1 MSNVRSSSGGLP
13 AAETPL
19 SALLGVTQGIRR
31 GLERLANPTGG
42 ALSFLPLAL
51 ALLVMLALSSWQ
63 MVWPTSDVTRYEC
76 YALAFWFGGQAH
88 ALAPQIDCS
97 FLPAQVEKLPPLH
110 TLPIEY
116 PPLTLILFTPGLLVP
131 TAYYPLV
138 FGLLMAL
145 AALFIY
151 WLLLRW
157 GPRGAALAFTCY
169 LFLGEWGLALLR
181 FDLVPAALTLLC
193 VLAAERRRWRAA
205 YGALALAI
213 LLKIYPLLLLPPL
226 FFAEQQAARA
236 ASSSGLQGAARTP
249 LGISGW
255 VMHALSWLRRCHWR
269 NLLLCLALL
278 LGTTGVFALLDFQGA
293 VASQLAYFAQRPVQI
308 ESSGTLVIWLAALA
322 GQTVHVVYTYGSIN
336 LLSPLVPAVSLGSTL
351 ALLAGYGLVL
361 WQSARGRLAFAE
373 AALAAL
379 LIFVATGKV
388 FSPQYLIWLMPLVAY
403 LTATQRRWLLW
414 FGLIALQTSLI
425 YPFLYTRVQDATQV
439 WRVPGFLPLV
449 ELRNLLFLL
458 LTIGYLF
465 NLLGLRRRC
474 EPRLAAQIEERAETI
489 REAERYR

>member
-1 MSNVRSSSGGLP
+1 MSLSSLL
-13 AAETPL
+13 AAAGPVL
-19 SALLGVTQGIRR
+19 SRR
-31 GLERLANPTGG
+31 LERLTDPAGG
-42 ALSFLPLAL
+42 IFAFLPLTL

-76 YALAFWFGGQAH
+76 YALAFWFGGQAQ
-88 ALAPQIDCS
+88 ALAPHIDCS
-97 FLPAQVEKLPPLH
+97 FLPAQERHLPPFH

-116 PPLTLILFTPGLLVP
+116 PPLTLALFTPGLLVP
-131 TAYYPLV
+131 SAYYPLL

-145 AALFIY
+145 AALLIY

-157 GPRGAALAFTCY
+157 GPRGAALAFTLY

-193 VLAAERRRWRAA
+193 VLAAERRHWTAA
-205 YGALALAI
+205 YSTLALAI

-226 FFAEQQAARA
+226 FFAEQRASATAARSA
-236 ASSSGLQGAARTP
+236 AYDGGEKTVRSVTERLAQ
-249 LGISGW
+249 
-255 VMHALSWLRRCHWR
+255 ALACLRCWR
-269 NLLLCLALL
+269 WGNLLLCLALVV
-278 LGTTGVFALLDFQGA
+278 GVTALFALLDFQGA

-308 ESSGTLVIWLAALA
+308 ESSGSLVIWLAALA
-322 GQTVHVVYTYGSIN
+322 GQPVRVVYTYGSIN
-336 LLSPLVPAVSLGSTL
+336 LLSPLVPAVSTGSTL

-361 WQSARGRLAFAE
+361 WQSARGRMTFTE

-379 LIFVATGKV
+379 LVFVATGKV

-403 LTATQRRWLLW
+403 LTATQRRWLLL

-439 WRVPGFLPLV
+439 WRVPGFIPLV

-458 LTIGYLF
+458 VTVGYLL
-465 NLLGLRRRC
+465 NLLNLRRRC
-474 EPRLAAQIEERAETI
+474 ASPSLAPAGTGATG
-489 REAERYR
+489 EAEGQA

>member
-13 AAETPL
+13 ATKTPG
-19 SALLGVTQGIRR
+19 SALSSVALGIRR
-31 GLERLANPTGG
+31 GLERLADPAGG

-63 MVWPTSDVTRYEC
+63 MVWSTSDVTRYEC
-76 YALAFWFGGQAH
+76 YALAFWFGGQAR

-97 FLPAQVEKLPPLH
+97 FLPAQVERLPPLH
-110 TLPIEY
+110 MLPIEY
-116 PPLTLILFTPGLLVP
+116 PPLTLVLFTPGLLVP
-131 TAYYPLV
+131 SAYYPLL

-145 AALFIY
+145 AALLIY

-157 GPRGAALAFTCY
+157 GPRGAALAFTFY

-193 VLAAERRRWRAA
+193 VLAAERRHWTAA
-205 YGALALAI
+205 YCALALAI

-226 FFAEQQAARA
+226 FFAEQQA
-236 ASSSGLQGAARTP
+236 GKAARVTAERDGARTAA
-249 LGISGW
+249 GIVGW
-255 VMHALSWLRRCHWR
+255 MAQALSYLRRWQWR
-269 NLLLCLALL
+269 NLLLCLALVV
-278 LGTTGVFALLDFQGA
+278 GTTGAFALLDFQGA

-308 ESSGTLVIWLAALA
+308 ESSGTLVIWLATLA

-361 WQSARGRLAFAE
+361 WQSARGRLAFSE

-379 LIFVATGKV
+379 LVFVATGKV
-388 FSPQYLIWLMPLVAY
+388 FSPQYLMWLMPLVAY
-403 LTATQRRWLLW
+403 LTATRRRWLLW
-414 FGLIALQTSLI
+414 FGLIALLTSLI

-439 WRVPGFLPLV
+439 WRVPGFLPVV

-458 LTIGYLF
+458 LTLGYLF
-465 NLLGLRRRC
+465 NLLDLRRRC
-474 EPRLAAQIEERAETI
+474 EPQLAVDAGALRA
-489 REAERYR
+489 AEGSR